1 MFGAARTDHDG
12 VLTSSHHLVVVF
24 DKAASTAAAASTSR
38 STVGVVTART
48 AAADGEHPGA
58 REARQVEGTCAGIVL
73 DDQIAVGEP
82 VGRRVAPRQVPGLN
96 RIPDRVGVEEGR
108 GNREQGTEDCKC
120 NPPFLRL
127 RETLDELRR
136 GLPPYE

>member
-1 MFGAARTDHDG
+1 MHTYALPPF
-12 VLTSSHHLVVVF
+12 
-24 DKAASTAAAASTSR
+24 
-38 STVGVVTART
+38 
-48 AAADGEHPGA
+48 
-58 REARQVEGTCAGIVL
+58 AGIVL
-73 DDQIAVGEP
+73 DDEIAVGEP

-127 RETLDELRR
+127 RETLDELSR
-136 GLPPYE
+136 GYFSPIFKS